1 MRLAELF
8 PLFGVGDGVIERA
21 LRESDHL
28 GADADPPFVERLD
41 GDLVAAADVAEHVG
55 ARHPAILQQQ
65 LARAARANAELVL
78 FLADG
83 EPGEAAL
90 DEEGGD
96 AAVAG
101 FRVDIGKDDEQVG
114 FVRVCDPELPAGQD
128 EIVTRFHG
136 AGRQRE
142 GVAARPGFR
151 ERIRADSVRRQAA
164 AGIVPAGRS
173 SPSAAAR

>member
-1 MRLAELF
+1 MPNCF
-8 PLFGVGDGVIERA
+8 
-21 LRESDHL
+21 
-28 GADADPPFVERLD
+28 
-41 GDLVAAADVAEHVG
+41 HVG

-83 EPGEAAL
+83 EPGKAAL

-96 AAVAG
+96 PPVTG
-101 FRVDIGKDDEQVG
+101 FRVDAGKDDEQVG
-114 FVRVCDPELPAGQD
+114 FVRVGDPELPAGQD
-128 EIVTRFHG
+128 EMVTRFHG

-151 ERIRADSVRRQAA
+151 ERVRADSIRRQARQVSFLQVVRA
-164 AGIVPAGRS
+164 PAQQRVDDQGVLHIDEDADGGVDRGQS
-173 SPSAAAR
+173 LDRED